1 MKKLK
6 NLKERI
12 CALIAV
18 VALLLTT
25 VIPAVPVYAGD
36 DPGTV
41 PTAAVTFSVT
51 AKDASGN
58 PLEGVSVAAEENG
71 AAIETQTTKGDGMA
85 IFTTLEEKEYSFRY
99 SKDGYQEKQENVN
112 VISEGSIEI
121 SLSYRQEAIKL
132 QDGTDAGSWKIGDS
146 ATFEVTTASSNN
158 TLNYTWTSS
167 KEGVLSITSTSS
179 TTATFEAVGTDE
191 TTVSV
196 TNSLGQKSNEIS
208 VNVVKRPL
216 SVELGVTPESQEIY
230 GGETYTKEARL
241 TATVSELVKTD
252 TTVVFYE
259 GSTQIGDAQ
268 TISAGSDSVSVIYPS
283 SNADNSV
290 ISGAKTFK
298 AVVQGNN
305 YYDSCESAENM
316 ITYTNKMSL
325 GTIDKPSLVSGDFEI
340 TINPWDTSRDYTYTC
355 TSNDTEGII
364 SIGNAE
370 KKDGNIVFPITI
382 DKEKYTGTED
392 KEIKFSI
399 TREAGFGFEEYT
411 AKDIT
416 VTLIPQMVLEEEAY
430 ENEIEYTTSERSLKD
445 LFPVPEEFQRNDVA
459 FKYSSDSD
467 KIEITNEDT
476 GAFITK
482 DITDADEP
490 VEITIQ
496 RVEKD
501 NPEKIID
508 TVICSLTINKRT
520 LTLEEL
526 KAVNVSINP
535 ENNSKIYDGNPN
547 ISTGAFVT
555 EQLPQ
560 DLVKDSIGVEI
571 TAQTESKDVLA
582 DESDSPRAQEVTISD
597 IKLTGDEE
605 VIDRYT
611 LSEEV
616 KDQWIASI
624 NDMDPG
630 LAFTINPKVLSVV
643 VNSQEV
649 TYGDDTYETVTA
661 VTDYVNNKY
670 TITGIVSGESF
681 EDVFTSVPQIVIPE
695 AYRDGTWVKQGTN
708 NGILTI
714 ETNKF
719 ANYNYTFEEESIT
732 KGDLTVGKEK
742 IEDILKYVTFES
754 SSNNCY
760 LDEESGDIWAK
771 TDKPEDIASQD
782 GESFTEG
789 NNFDGAELVLSAIDT
804 AGYNRIYYNGN
815 EITNTAPLK
824 IDRELYGEQSY
835 QFVLKRIDGN
845 GNEIASTEAE
855 LTVKLDNASPEI
867 TSSLVGESQVVNKWI
882 DIITFGFGSYA
893 SDHQTIKAN
902 ITFKDP
908 SDAFDSESVG
918 SGIASVECKSVKITE
933 ESFDEAEIKEIA
945 FTQDGYETITNIE
958 AGSAEVTVG
967 TGTESDIEEGN
978 YILFVRAT
986 DNVGNGC
993 IFVSTG
999 AIYDYTAPSVKI
1011 VRDDEPISVNGSLPI
1026 YDDNIA
1032 VTVYTNDF
1040 VQTADVYDEYSDTA
1054 SGVKSI
1060 EVTITSTDEDGNVNE
1075 STESYETLL
1084 GDTPTLQD
1092 LLEENEKLSQTGF
1105 KFSIDKAVHNSNDI
1119 KIKVIVTDR
1128 AGKVV
1133 TKESE
1138 YMAIDTTPP
1147 AVSYTYDN
1155 NDVKNGVYYKDNRT
1169 ASITVTERNMVN
1181 DLDHLYIA
1189 VKEKNQQDYSRYSY
1203 DDLENGYLPGVS
1215 VSNYMDGESGRAVTA
1230 YTDNRAITF
1239 DLTFSG
1245 DNEYDWYCYVEDT
1258 NGKSAQTEPDFF
1270 ILDKTAPVLKD
1281 GGVKYYV
1288 EGTDV
1293 TEQVERGEMF
1303 SSKQIKAVVTID
1315 ETNFADTNSGFA
1327 DGQMNVT
1334 LTASDYEGNGV
1345 DVTQSFIDILN
1356 KAESWSNWDE
1366 RNGLTREVDMTFTED
1381 ANYQFGFTYTD
1392 LAGNSVTYTTRTFT
1406 HDHTNPT
1413 GSVAYDTN
1421 AGHEIWRT
1429 FFNLITFGRFSID
1442 AVPVTFTG
1450 EDVTAGVAS
1459 MEYYKA
1465 YAPMTYDEVTR
1476 ITDWTPGTGFT
1487 VEPNEQFVPYLK
1499 VTDRA
1504 GNVEYFSSEFAVVAD
1519 NTRPEITI
1527 TEVNQSASRNG
1538 IYNEDV
1544 NLRIDVTDPTSG
1556 NTYSGLERIWY
1567 DVTASGN
1574 VSQSETITLMDNSD
1588 NRVQSHQGWSGNV
1601 TIPAQRYN
1609 SNDVRVQVHAVDFS
1623 GNQYDSEVLPL
1634 KIDVTE
1640 PTIQVTYDLNSPLND
1655 RYYNATRTAT
1665 VVVTDRNFDESAVR
1679 FDITNTDGTQPSI
1692 SGWSHSSNS
1701 GVSDEATHT
1710 CSVTFSA
1717 DGDYTFTLNVTDLAG
1732 NDSHYTQVD
1741 DFTIDQT
1748 DPTIQVSYDN
1758 NNDAESGYYNEDR
1771 TATITVTEHNF
1782 NESEVNA
1789 QITARLQGSGVSA
1802 PGVGGWSTRGDV
1814 HTASVTF
1821 SSDADYTFD
1830 IDYTDL
1836 AGNAAADY
1844 TEDSFT
1850 IDQTAPEVEFFDIE
1864 DKSANKDTV
1873 APGVRYSD
1881 VNYTSGGVD
1890 ITIEG
1895 AIHPAEDV
1903 DGTRSNI
1910 ANGESIKM
1918 ADFAHTEDND
1928 DVYTMTAVITDRA
1941 GNETEESIVFSVNRF
1956 GSTYEFSP
1964 ETKAFLEDHD
1974 PEDDYT
1980 YTNDPQD
1987 IVVTERNVDTLVFNG
2002 ISYGRDGTQT
2012 DLEEGSDYTVRE
2024 SGSEV
2029 SWKEYMYN
2037 ISRNNFE
2044 EEGHYILNI
2053 DSEDRAENSMNNK
2066 VKGLDIEFTVDKTVP
2081 TLVITG
2087 VEEDSYRAD
2096 TRDMTV
2102 NVADNT
2108 AVKEVQVLV
2117 DGEVAQTYDRS
2128 QIEQMGGELTYTIQ
2142 NANSPRVISA
2152 VAVDLAGN
2160 ETTYSLDHEV
2170 LVTSNLLIQ
2179 YVNNTPLVVGSII
2192 AVIVIA
2198 GAAYYFLI
2206 IAKRRK
2212 KGQEK

>member
-18 VALLLTT
+18 AALLLTT
-25 VIPAVPVYAGD
+25 VMPAVPVYAVD
-36 DPGTV
+36 DPGTGSDTSDPV
-41 PTAAVTFSVT
+41 PVEEVKIDYTISVSDDDGALSGVLVNATSRSDSDIVNGTTGENGKVVLNLVKDETYDVELSKAGYDVLEFDCTPSDTATSSEKTMTFSDFTVSANPSSIDAFGTVTFSVNSPVDGVEYSWSVIGTDITPTRGTGTSISVTCNQAEQQVTATASAKSKTASATASVNKINIDSDSISISLNPASESETDVDAITATVGGLPEKATGNVSLKYMYNNQEKTATGTKTAGSTSVDLILNAVSGETFQGKLACTVTYEGDTNFNPVTKSTEAIYRRTLELKSDDKVTIGEGEDAQEQIGQEITYGECLDKKIGLVDSTLGDREISYEFAEGDTESSKIVKINNDGTIELNEKPGT
-51 AKDASGN
+51 AKVIVKAAQTDNYTAAELTYYIVVKPKEITVDLSENVTLDSASKVYDGKTDIALSGNIVSSELAKGKDGLSAQQDEVKIEGIAGTLWNNQQNKADASIASDSVKVTEESFANAKISSPWYSVTYENENVFTGYTQVN
-58 PLEGVSVAAEENG
+58 RRTLYLGTENQTYKYGQSDDIAGEVAKVQAVVRELERDGLEDKIEENGLAAGETLENAGIILPYVQVDMTKVTAEENLIAEG
-71 AAIETQTTKGDGMA
+71 NYPNSIIPNITTVDQG
-85 IFTTLEEKEYSFRY
+85 
-99 SKDGYQEKQENVN
+99 
-112 VISEGSIEI
+112 
-121 SLSYRQEAIKL
+121 
-132 QDGTDAGSWKIGDS
+132 
-146 ATFEVTTASSNN
+146 
-158 TLNYTWTSS
+158 NYT
-167 KEGVLSITSTSS
+167 
-179 TTATFEAVGTDE
+179 
-191 TTVSV
+191 
-196 TNSLGQKSNEIS
+196 
-208 VNVVKRPL
+208 
-216 SVELGVTPESQEIY
+216 
-230 GGETYTKEARL
+230 
-241 TATVSELVKTD
+241 
-252 TTVVFYE
+252 
-259 GSTQIGDAQ
+259 
-268 TISAGSDSVSVIYPS
+268 
-283 SNADNSV
+283 
-290 ISGAKTFK
+290 
-298 AVVQGNN
+298 
-305 YYDSCESAENM
+305 
-316 ITYTNKMSL
+316 
-325 GTIDKPSLVSGDFEI
+325 
-340 TINPWDTSRDYTYTC
+340 
-355 TSNDTEGII
+355 
-364 SIGNAE
+364 
-370 KKDGNIVFPITI
+370 
-382 DKEKYTGTED
+382 
-392 KEIKFSI
+392 
-399 TREAGFGFEEYT
+399 
-411 AKDIT
+411 
-416 VTLIPQMVLEEEAY
+416 
-430 ENEIEYTTSERSLKD
+430 LK
-445 LFPVPEEFQRNDVA
+445 PVPESVQD
-459 FKYSSDSD
+459 YSS
-467 KIEITNEDT
+467 
-476 GAFITK
+476 
-482 DITDADEP
+482 
-490 VEITIQ
+490 
-496 RVEKD
+496 
-501 NPEKIID
+501 
-508 TVICSLTINKRT
+508 L
-520 LTLEEL
+520 
-526 KAVNVSINP
+526 
-535 ENNSKIYDGNPN
+535 
-547 ISTGAFVT
+547 
-555 EQLPQ
+555 
-560 DLVKDSIGVEI
+560 
-571 TAQTESKDVLA
+571 
-582 DESDSPRAQEVTISD
+582 
-597 IKLTGDEE
+597 
-605 VIDRYT
+605 
-611 LSEEV
+611 
-616 KDQWIASI
+616 
-624 NDMDPG
+624 M
-630 LAFTINPKVLSVV
+630 
-643 VNSQEV
+643 
-649 TYGDDTYETVTA
+649 
-661 VTDYVNNKY
+661 
-670 TITGIVSGESF
+670 
-681 EDVFTSVPQIVIPE
+681 
-695 AYRDGTWVKQGTN
+695 
-708 NGILTI
+708 
-714 ETNKF
+714 
-719 ANYNYTFEEESIT
+719 
-732 KGDLTVGKEK
+732 GDLTVTTPEEITLADVYEAIDIEGIESRIYRPSNDNIWVNGSDEGTEITFTIKAESDFAKFYDTVKVDFTDDNEDNLTDAANVNFQNDAVEVTEITGSIKFEKTIGGVVNDTNVVKEFTVHV
-742 IEDILKYVTFES
+742 DSQNPTFEFGAWSENQIVTDTWAQIITFNHYKNSYYSIEGIKHDDASGS
-754 SSNNCY
+754 SVENISYYVWGAHDNEEINTDDDITPEKVKQKISDEENPIQWENLG
-760 LDEESGDIWAK
+760 LDETSIPVIKEESGKIKELQGHYIVLVKVSDQVGNTSVYTSNGLIVEVQQPSISIGGI
-771 TDKPEDIASQD
+771 DS
-782 GESFTEG
+782 TEYY
-789 NNFDGAELVLSAIDT
+789 
-804 AGYNRIYYNGN
+804 AGDVPYTVQVADNEGDAVVSGIQEIRIQVQ
-815 EITNTAPLK
+815 NT
-824 IDRELYGEQSY
+824 
-835 QFVLKRIDGN
+835 IDGKTETPFDQTYPI
-845 GNEIASTEAE
+845 GRGEEKDGYSLKEIEEIATERISETVIAE
-855 LTVKLDNASPEI
+855 KN
-867 TSSLVGESQVVNKWI
+867 
-882 DIITFGFGSYA
+882 
-893 SDHQTIKAN
+893 
-902 ITFKDP
+902 
-908 SDAFDSESVG
+908 
-918 SGIASVECKSVKITE
+918 
-933 ESFDEAEIKEIA
+933 
-945 FTQDGYETITNIE
+945 
-958 AGSAEVTVG
+958 
-967 TGTESDIEEGN
+967 
-978 YILFVRAT
+978 
-986 DNVGNGC
+986 
-993 IFVSTG
+993 
-999 AIYDYTAPSVKI
+999 
-1011 VRDDEPISVNGSLPI
+1011 
-1026 YDDNIA
+1026 
-1032 VTVYTNDF
+1032 
-1040 VQTADVYDEYSDTA
+1040 
-1054 SGVKSI
+1054 
-1060 EVTITSTDEDGNVNE
+1060 
-1075 STESYETLL
+1075 
-1084 GDTPTLQD
+1084 
-1092 LLEENEKLSQTGF
+1092 
-1105 KFSIDKAVHNSNDI
+1105 NSNDI
-1119 KIKVIVTDR
+1119 RIIVTAYDQ
-1128 AGKVV
+1128 AGNQADQTEK
-1133 TKESE
+1133 TL
-1138 YMAIDTTPP
+1138 MIDTTDPTIEI
-1147 AVSYTYDN
+1147 SYDN
-1155 NDVKNGVYYKDNRT
+1155 NNAVNGKYFSSART
-1169 ASITVTERNMVN
+1169 MTIKYTERNF
-1181 DLDHLYIA
+1181 
-1189 VKEKNQQDYSRYSY
+1189 E
-1203 DDLENGYLPGVS
+1203 
-1215 VSNYMDGESGRAVTA
+1215 ESRAVFDVTVDEKTGKSVRFDELGNFGITYKKVSDSQEERSA
-1230 YTDNRAITF
+1230 SDRTDEREVVYE
-1239 DLTFSG
+1239 LTFS
-1245 DNEYDWYCYVEDT
+1245 
-1258 NGKSAQTEPDFF
+1258 
-1270 ILDKTAPVLKD
+1270 
-1281 GGVKYYV
+1281 
-1288 EGTDV
+1288 
-1293 TEQVERGEMF
+1293 
-1303 SSKQIKAVVTID
+1303 
-1315 ETNFADTNSGFA
+1315 
-1327 DGQMNVT
+1327 
-1334 LTASDYEGNGV
+1334 
-1345 DVTQSFIDILN
+1345 
-1356 KAESWSNWDE
+1356 
-1366 RNGLTREVDMTFTED
+1366 ED
-1381 ANYQFGFTYTD
+1381 ADYQVIPHCTD
-1392 LAGNSVTYTTRTFT
+1392 LAGNANEGISDEGAAAPYEFTVDNTDPSVSVKYYVNGQEISVYDAETARVYSQDMITAVVSVDEHNFAYEDSFSDERDQMNLQVIAENALENVDTAAFSDRADERDGWVQNGDVYTKSFDFTQDANYELKITYEDLAGRTYIYNSHYFT
-1406 HDHTNPT
+1406 VDDTNPT

-1465 YAPMTYDEVTR
+1465 YAPMSYDEVTR

-1504 GNVEYFSSEFAVVAD
+1504 GNVEYFSSEFAVIAD

-1588 NRVQSHQGWSGNV
+1588 NRIQSHQGWSGNV

-1679 FDITNTDGTQPSI
+1679 FDITNTDGTQPAI

-1758 NNDAESGYYNEDR
+1758 NNDAESGYYNADR

-1789 QITARLQGSGVSA
+1789 QITARLQGSGVSV

-1821 SSDADYTFD
+1821 SADADYTFD

-1918 ADFAHTEDND
+1918 ADFAHTEEND

-2108 AVKEVQVLV
+2108 AVKEVQVFV

-2142 NANSPRVISA
+2142 NANSPRIISA